1 VGFIVIKNINTI
13 SLKIWILPV
22 CQKVAAMDK
31 IKPFE
36 KPIYITRPP
45 LPDRKE
51 VYGKID
57 EIWDSQWLTNIG
69 DQHRKFETTVQ
80 EYLGVPNVSLFCNGT
95 MALQLACQALR
106 LSGEVITTPFT
117 FAATSHVLYW
127 NNLKPVFC
135 DIESQSFNIDPDR
148 IESLITP
155 YTTAILPVHVFGYPC
170 DIEAIETI
178 ARRYGIRVIYDAA
191 HCFGVEVNGKPI
203 GNFGDISMFSF
214 HATKIFH
221 TVEGG
226 ALTYRDSSLKERL
239 ELARNFGFKGEEKI
253 VVPGINGKMNEI
265 QAAIGIL
272 MIDLIKE
279 EMRKRRQLSFIYRK
293 RLKSIPG
300 IDFREDTPDVK
311 HNYYNFVITVN
322 EEEFGI
328 NRDELYISLKKYN
341 VFTRKY
347 FYPLCSQLQCYKQL
361 PSSSA
366 ANLPVAEKIARRVLS
381 LPLYGILDEKDIH
394 RICDIVEYIHKDS
407 LSNIHYFN
415 FQKASIQNF

>member
-1 VGFIVIKNINTI
+1 MPSIIMTEIE
-13 SLKIWILPV
+13 
-22 CQKVAAMDK
+22 
-31 IKPFE
+31 PFE
-36 KPIYITRPP
+36 KPIYIARPP
-45 LPDRKE
+45 LPDRTA
-51 VYGKID
+51 VYRKID

-69 DQHRKFETTVQ
+69 HQHREFESKVQ

-155 YTTAILPVHVFGYPC
+155 YTTAILPVHVFGHPC

-178 ARRYGIRVIYDAA
+178 AKRYGIRVIYDAA
-191 HCFGVEVNGKPI
+191 HCFGVEVNGESI

-221 TVEGG
+221 TMEGG
-226 ALTYRDSSLKERL
+226 ALTYRGSSLKERL

-272 MIDLIKE
+272 MLDLIKE
-279 EMRKRRQLSFIYRK
+279 EIRKRKQLSVIYRE

-300 IDFREDTPDVK
+300 IDFREDILNVK

-328 NRDELYISLKKYN
+328 NRDELYIALKKYN

-366 ANLPVAEKIARRVLS
+366 ANLPVAEKITRTVLS
-381 LPLYGILDEKDIH
+381 LPLYGILDEEDIQ

-407 LSNIHYFN
+407 HSNIHN
-415 FQKASIQNF
+415 FDFKKASGQSF

>member
-1 VGFIVIKNINTI
+1 MA
-13 SLKIWILPV
+13 
-22 CQKVAAMDK
+22 Q

-36 KPIYITRPP
+36 KPIYVTRPP
-45 LPDRKE
+45 LPARKE
-51 VYGKID
+51 VYAKID

-69 DQHRKFETTVQ
+69 QQHREFESKVQ

-135 DIESQSFNIDPDR
+135 DIESNSFNIDPDR
-148 IESLITP
+148 IESLISP

-170 DIEAIETI
+170 DIDAIETI
-178 ARRYGIRVIYDAA
+178 SKMYGIRVIYDAA
-191 HCFGVEVNGKPI
+191 HCFGVEVNDKPI

-214 HATKIFH
+214 HATKVFH

-272 MIDLIKE
+272 MLDLIKE
-279 EMRKRRQLSFIYRK
+279 EISKRKQLSVVYRK

-300 IDFREDTPDVK
+300 IDFREDILDVK

-322 EEEFGI
+322 EKEFGA

-366 ANLPVAEKIARRVLS
+366 TNLPVAEKISSMVLS
-381 LPLYGILDEKDIH
+381 LPLYGTLDEEDIE
-394 RICDIVEYIHKDS
+394 RICDIVEHIHMDS
-407 LSNIHYFN
+407 HSSLHYFN
-415 FQKASIQNF
+415 FKKASGQSFYK

>member
-1 VGFIVIKNINTI
+1 
-13 SLKIWILPV
+13 
-22 CQKVAAMDK
+22 MDK

-36 KPIYITRPP
+36 KPIYVTRPT
-45 LPDRKE
+45 LPDLNE
-51 VYGKID
+51 VYSKID

-69 DQHRKFETTVQ
+69 HQHREFEFKVK

-127 NNLKPVFC
+127 NNLTPVYC
-135 DIESQSFNIDPDR
+135 DIEPRSFNIDPDR

-155 YTTAILPVHVFGYPC
+155 YTTAILPVHVFGHPC
-170 DIEAIETI
+170 DIKAIAAI
-178 ARRYGIRVIYDAA
+178 AKRYGIRVIYDAA
-191 HCFGVEVNGKPI
+191 HCFGVEVNGEPI

-272 MIDLIKE
+272 MLDLIKAE
-279 EMRKRRQLSFIYRK
+279 TRKRKQLSVIYRE

-300 IDFREDTPDVK
+300 INFIKDISKVK
-311 HNYYNFVITVN
+311 HNYYNFAITVN
-322 EEEFGI
+322 EKEFGT
-328 NRDELYISLKKYN
+328 NRDELYVSLKKYN

-366 ANLPVAEKIARRVLS
+366 ANLPVAEKITRMVLC
-381 LPLYGILDEKDIH
+381 LPLYGLLNEEDIH
-394 RICDIVEYIHKDS
+394 RICDIVEYIHVDNRS
-407 LSNIHYFN
+407 TAHYSNFK
-415 FQKASIQNF
+415 KASVQSF

>member
-1 VGFIVIKNINTI
+1 
-13 SLKIWILPV
+13 
-22 CQKVAAMDK
+22 M
-31 IKPFE
+31 KPKSFE
-36 KPIYITRPP
+36 QPIYVTRPA
-45 LPDRKE
+45 LPDRKA
-51 VYGKID
+51 VYRKID

-69 DQHRKFETTVQ
+69 HQHRLFESRVQ
-80 EYLGVPNVSLFCNGT
+80 KYLEVPNISLFCNGT

-135 DIESQSFNIDPDR
+135 DIESQSFNIDPER

-170 DIEAIETI
+170 DVEAIEEI
-178 ARRYGIRVIYDAA
+178 ANRYGIRVIYDAA
-191 HCFGVEVNGKPI
+191 HCFGVEVNGEPI
-203 GNFGDISMFSF
+203 GDFGDISMFSF

-221 TVEGG
+221 TIEGG

-239 ELARNFGFKGEEKI
+239 ELSRNFGFKGEEQI

-265 QAAIGIL
+265 QAAIGLL
-272 MIDLIKE
+272 MLDIIE
-279 EMRKRRQLSFIYRK
+279 EECRKRKHLTMIYRE
-293 RLKSIPG
+293 RLNKIPG
-300 IDFREDTPDVK
+300 IEFRGDVPDVD

-322 EEEFGI
+322 KEEFGI
-328 NRDELYISLKKYN
+328 SRDDLYDFLKKYN

-347 FYPLCSQLQCYKQL
+347 FFPLCSQLQCYRNL

-366 ANLPVAEKIARRVLS
+366 VNLPVAERITKTVLS
-381 LPLYGILDEKDIH
+381 LPLFGSLNGKDIH
-394 RICDIVEYIHKDS
+394 RICDIIESMPEAKNETKTLHFKTKSGRQFDQQIYQLFGKNDQLNHGIK
-407 LSNIHYFN
+407 I
-415 FQKASIQNF
+415 

>member
-1 VGFIVIKNINTI
+1 MA
-13 SLKIWILPV
+13 
-22 CQKVAAMDK
+22 Q

-36 KPIYITRPP
+36 KPIHVTRPP
-45 LPDRKE
+45 LPERTA
-51 VYGKID
+51 VYRKID

-69 DQHRKFETTVQ
+69 QQHKEFESLVQ
-80 EYLGVPNVSLFCNGT
+80 EYLGVPNLSLFCNGT
-95 MALQLACQALR
+95 MALQLACQAFR

-135 DIESQSFNIDPDR
+135 DIESRSFNIDPDR

-170 DIEAIETI
+170 NIEAIEII
-178 ARRYGIRVIYDAA
+178 AKRYGIRVIYDAA
-191 HCFGVEVNGKPI
+191 HCFGVEVNGEPI

-226 ALTYRDSSLKERL
+226 ALTYRDSTLKERL

-265 QAAIGIL
+265 QAAVGIL
-272 MIDLIKE
+272 MLDLIKAE
-279 EMRKRRQLSFIYRK
+279 IRKRKQLSLIYRK
-293 RLKSIPG
+293 RLKNIPG
-300 IDFREDTPDVK
+300 INFRRDIPNVK

-322 EEEFGI
+322 EDEFGV

-366 ANLPVAEKIARRVLS
+366 ANLPVAEKITRKVLS
-381 LPLYGILDEKDIH
+381 LPLYGILDEEDIQ
-394 RICDIVEYIHKDS
+394 RICDIVEYIHKDN

-415 FQKASIQNF
+415 FQKASVQSF